1 MDEVLLNQFKEYKKF
16 QSSKYIP
23 VRGDEITTRVFEFDK
38 YYVSTKIDGHL
49 CFIYKK
55 NKEVYLY
62 NFNGKS
68 FNRKELISEALK
80 KIPVSSA
87 LFVGEIYHYNQGKR
101 TRSFDLTK
109 AISELNE
116 VIKIGIFDLI
126 SYDDKNFDAN
136 NWLEKKK
143 IINSIF
149 SQGNIIHPVEEIE
162 LTSRKEVEN
171 EFNQRVNNNNEEGLI
186 VRGLN
191 GPTFKIKPSLTFDFV
206 VLGYAMGYSD
216 DFSLL
221 KELIF
226 GVLIKENTF
235 LVVGKVSTGFSIDQR
250 KTFFK
255 KFQKLKVPSKVIETS
270 GANVPFTM
278 IKPVLVVEI
287 ESIDIIN
294 SNSDGV
300 ISKSVLL
307 FDKEYLKLSNS
318 PSVSIIS
325 PVFKGLREDKRV
337 ANDQTGI
344 SQIKRIIEL
353 PNIDVEPE
361 SKDISSPISKE
372 LYVKET
378 RGIKMVK
385 KYFVWETNSK
395 SKNYP
400 RYVFYKIDYSPT
412 RSLKLQRDIKVSN
425 NKNQIIKIFNKQIE
439 TDIKK
444 GWNKIS

>member
-1 MDEVLLNQFKEYKKF
+1 MDESLLNQLKAYKSL

-23 VRGDEITTRVFEFDK
+23 VRGDEITTRVFEFEK

-49 CFIYKK
+49 CFIFKK
-55 NKEVYLY
+55 NKDVYLY

-68 FNRKELISEALK
+68 FNREELISEATK
-80 KIPVSSA
+80 KISVSSA

-101 TRSFDLTK
+101 SRSFDLTK
-109 AISELNE
+109 AISESNS

-126 SYDDKNFDAN
+126 TYDNKSFEAT

-143 IINSIF
+143 IISSVF
-149 SQGNIIHPVEEIE
+149 SEKDVIHPVDEIE
-162 LTSRKEVEN
+162 FTSRKEIEN
-171 EFNQRVNNNNEEGLI
+171 EFNQRVNNNNEEGII

-216 DFSLL
+216 DFALL

-226 GVLIKENTF
+226 GVLIEENKF
-235 LVVGKVSTGFSIDQR
+235 LVVGKVGNGFSVDQR
-250 KTFFK
+250 KNLSK
-255 KFQKLKVPSKVIETS
+255 QLEKIKVPSNAIETS
-270 GANVPFTM
+270 GVNVPFTM
-278 IKPVLVVEI
+278 IKPVLVAEI

-294 SNSDGV
+294 SNSNGI
-300 ISKSVLL
+300 ISKSVL
-307 FDKEYLKLSNS
+307 FFEKEFLKLNSS
-318 PSVSIIS
+318 PSVSLIS
-325 PVFKGLREDKRV
+325 PVFKGLREDKNV
-337 ANDQTGI
+337 TEDQTGI
-344 SQIKRIIEL
+344 SQITRIIEL
-353 PNIDVEPE
+353 TSSDDQPE
-361 SKDISSPISKE
+361 SKAISAQISKE
-372 LYVKET
+372 VYAKET

-385 KYFVWETNSK
+385 KYFIWKTNSE
-395 SKNYP
+395 SNNYP
-400 RYVFYKIDYSPT
+400 EYVFYKIDYSPT

-425 NKNQIIKIFNKQIE
+425 NKQQITKIFNEQIK

>member
-1 MDEVLLNQFKEYKKF
+1 MDEVLLNQLKEYKNF

-55 NKEVYLY
+55 NKDVCLY

-80 KIPVSSA
+80 IIPVSSA

-109 AISELNE
+109 AISEPNKL
-116 VIKIGIFDLI
+116 IKIGIFDLI
-126 SYDDKNFDAN
+126 SYDDKNFEST

-149 SQGNIIHPVEEIE
+149 SGCNIIHPVEEIE

-171 EFNQRVNNNNEEGLI
+171 EFNQRINNNEEGVI

-191 GPTFKIKPSLTFDFV
+191 GPTFKIKPSITFDFV

-235 LVVGKVSTGFSIDQR
+235 LVVGKSSSGFSIEQR
-250 KTFFK
+250 KNLPK
-255 KFQKLKVPSKVIETS
+255 KLEKLKVTSKVIEAS

-278 IKPVLVVEI
+278 IEPVLVVEI

-294 SNSDGV
+294 FNSDGV

-307 FDKEYLKLSNS
+307 FDKEYIKLSNS
-318 PSVSIIS
+318 PSVSLIS
-325 PVFKGLREDKRV
+325 PVFKGLREDKIV
-337 ANDQTGI
+337 ANEQTGI

-353 PNIDVEPE
+353 PNIDAESE
-361 SKDISSPISKE
+361 SKDISSLLNKE

-385 KYFVWETNSK
+385 KYFVWKTNSE

-400 RYVFYKIDYSPT
+400 GYVFYKIDYSPT

-444 GWNKIS
+444 GWNKIL

>member
-1 MDEVLLNQFKEYKKF
+1 MDESLLNRLETYKNL
-16 QSSKYIP
+16 QSSKYVP

-55 NKEVYLY
+55 NKDIHIY

-68 FNRKELISEALK
+68 FKRDELIYEAEK

-87 LFVGEIYHYNQGKR
+87 LFVGEIYNYNQGKR

-109 AISELNE
+109 AISESNS
-116 VIKIGIFDLI
+116 VIKIGIFDLL
-126 SYDDKNFDAN
+126 SYDDKDFEATK
-136 NWLEKKK
+136 WLEKKK
-143 IINSIF
+143 IISSIF
-149 SQGNIIHPVEEIE
+149 SEGNIIHPVQEVE
-162 LTSRKEVEN
+162 LKSRKEIEN
-171 EFNQRVNNNNEEGLI
+171 EFNQRVINNNEEGII

-206 VLGYAMGYSD
+206 VLGFAMGYSD

-226 GVLIKENTF
+226 GVLIEENKF
-235 LVVGKVSTGFSIDQR
+235 LVVGKVSNGFSIDQR
-250 KTFFK
+250 KTLSK
-255 KFQKLKVPSKVIETS
+255 QLEKIKVPSNVIETS
-270 GANVPFTM
+270 AVNVPFTM
-278 IKPVLVVEI
+278 IKPVLVAEI

-294 SNSDGV
+294 NNSNGN

-307 FDKEYLKLSNS
+307 FEKEFLKLNNS
-318 PSVSIIS
+318 PSVSLIS
-325 PVFKGLREDKRV
+325 PVFKGIREDKKV
-337 ANDQTGI
+337 TEDQTGI
-344 SQIKRIIEL
+344 TQITRIL
-353 PNIDVEPE
+353 DLANSDVENEIKPV
-361 SKDISSPISKE
+361 SLIIRKE

-385 KYFVWETNSK
+385 KYFIWNTNSK
-395 SKNYP
+395 SNNYP
-400 RYVFYKIDYSPT
+400 EYVFYKIDYSPT

-425 NKNQIIKIFNKQIE
+425 NKEQITKIFNKKIE

-444 GWNKIS
+444 GWNKIQ

>member
-1 MDEVLLNQFKEYKKF
+1 MDESLLNQLKAYKSL

-23 VRGDEITTRVFEFDK
+23 VRGDEITTRVFEFEK

-49 CFIYKK
+49 CFIFKK
-55 NKEVYLY
+55 NKDVHLY

-68 FNRKELISEALK
+68 FNREELISEATK
-80 KIPVSSA
+80 KISVSSA

-109 AISELNE
+109 AISESNS
-116 VIKIGIFDLI
+116 VIKIGIFDLL
-126 SYDDKNFDAN
+126 SYDDKDFEATK
-136 NWLEKKK
+136 WLEKKK
-143 IINSIF
+143 IISSIF
-149 SQGNIIHPVEEIE
+149 SEGNIIHPVQEVE
-162 LTSRKEVEN
+162 LKSRKEIEN
-171 EFNQRVNNNNEEGLI
+171 EFNQRVINNNEEGII

-206 VLGYAMGYSD
+206 VLGFAMGYSD

-226 GVLIKENTF
+226 GVLIEENKF
-235 LVVGKVSTGFSIDQR
+235 LVVGKVSNGFSIDQR
-250 KTFFK
+250 KSLSK
-255 KFQKLKVPSKVIETS
+255 QLEKIKVPSNVIETS
-270 GANVPFTM
+270 AVNVPFTM
-278 IKPVLVVEI
+278 IKPVLVAEI

-294 SNSDGV
+294 NNSNGN

-307 FDKEYLKLSNS
+307 FEKEFLKLNNS
-318 PSVSIIS
+318 PSVSLIS
-325 PVFKGLREDKRV
+325 PVFKGIREDKKV
-337 ANDQTGI
+337 TEDQTGI
-344 SQIKRIIEL
+344 TQITRIL
-353 PNIDVEPE
+353 DLANSDVENEIKPV
-361 SKDISSPISKE
+361 SLIIRKE

-385 KYFVWETNSK
+385 KYFIWNTNSK
-395 SKNYP
+395 SNNYP
-400 RYVFYKIDYSPT
+400 EYVFYKIDYSPT

-425 NKNQIIKIFNKQIE
+425 NKEQITKIFNKKIE

-444 GWNKIS
+444 GWNKIQ